1 MLLYGH
7 MNNVQRIKATEA
19 RNNFF
24 HLLKKSYLE
33 KQTFLIEKGDIPMVY
48 IVPTSEDIF
57 KRDST
62 FQEVKKQLKI
72 LKKIEKIHQS
82 MKVTSNSVSLL
93 RKMRRHG

>member
-24 HLLKKSYLE
+24 NLLKQSYLE

-48 IVPTSEDIF
+48 ITPIDKLNF
-57 KRDST
+57 KREAESDI
-62 FQEVKKQLKI
+62 KKNLRLLKE
-72 LKKIEKIHQS
+72 IEKFRNS
-82 MKVTSNSVSLL
+82 MKKTSDSVRLL
-93 RKMRRHG
+93 REMRRYGR